1 MSLQKLSIATLQKVQ
16 SYIRQSLQI
25 PELESHPRPDA
36 QGDNLDE
43 IPEPSSLDGLG
54 DLFRVGSTPDE
65 NVSTPNLDGRW
76 FVSTVDAGRALTRLP
91 IQLKPDLRLV
101 TYLYRTEEL
110 GEGVTWAIPEQLGTT
125 AELEAAL
132 ATATDLDNPP
142 YPEGALLKVM
152 SGITGDRSVL
162 SFVTASILRRELDE
176 FGRTGSR
183 CDWSHHRFIATV
195 PKQREWK
202 WRMTPPSDLLPK
214 ARLLP
219 DGQAAV
225 EFYTCRVVA
234 PIGIYRHVD
243 QYQARSYLAKSMDQ
257 PVATVPAP
265 VVSV

>member
-16 SYIRQSLQI
+16 GYVRQSLQL
-25 PELESHPRPDA
+25 PELEDHPRAEAVSD
-36 QGDNLDE
+36 GLDE

-65 NVSTPNLDGRW
+65 SVSIPNVNGRW

-91 IQLKPDLRLV
+91 IQLKAGLRLV
-101 TYLYRTEEL
+101 TYLYRTEDV
-110 GEGVTWAIPEQLGTT
+110 GQGATWAIPEQLSTT
-125 AELEAAL
+125 AQLEAAL
-132 ATATDLDNPP
+132 SAATDADNPP
-142 YPEGALLKVM
+142 YPDGAMLKVM

-162 SFVTASILRRELDE
+162 SFVTASIVSRELQE
-176 FGRTGSR
+176 FGCTGSR

-195 PKQREWK
+195 PRQRDWK
-202 WRMTPPSDLLPK
+202 WRMTPPNDLQPK

-243 QYQARSYLAKSMDQ
+243 QYPAKGYMAKSKAQ
-257 PVATVPAP
+257 PEATVPVP
-265 VVSV
+265 VPSA